1 MKRGNHFSEKGSDF
15 KFLATANE
23 LQFDIRSEEWSNG
36 GFRQAERKNIPPRLG
51 LNPSQ
56 SIIDV
61 FKRFCHF
68 GLYYLK
74 QFALLKGYCGSVGRA
89 FASNT
94 RGPQFEPSIWQTN
107 LFTVSC
113 LNDESNEKEARK
125 GHFFKKLHV
134 TKVKSFKNVCHALN
148 GLFGLQFK
156 LNFVKFI
163 E

>member
-36 GFRQAERKNIPPRLG
+36 GFRQAERKNIPPSLG

-94 RGPQFEPSIWQTN
+94 RGPSWRVLVRFVGTYLELTTDCAVGQ
-107 LFTVSC
+107 LFICFLTPIT
-113 LNDESNEKEARK
+113 RFRG
-125 GHFFKKLHV
+125 GH
-134 TKVKSFKNVCHALN
+134 
-148 GLFGLQFK
+148 
-156 LNFVKFI
+156 
-163 E
+163 